1 MRRTLQYADGLRLP
15 DRTDRGSNPRQAI
28 GWNGQPKRE
37 GHDMTEHRYWVCP
50 DCDEE
55 RKVRVHSHSYPE
67 APYGATCLECGYQ
80 GDVSEF
86 SLIAA
91 ESDALR
97 EEIGSLVSI
106 EMYLQQQAVAFE
118 TFGDDNNLD
127 PTTRGLLFTLSDEC
141 HDRHETVEE
150 RRDNMTE
157 LYEALTE

>member
-1 MRRTLQYADGLRLP
+1 MAVSGFDSLAD
-15 DRTDRGSNPRQAI
+15 T

-37 GHDMTEHRYWVCP
+37 GHDMTEYRYWVCP

-55 RKVRVHSHSYPE
+55 RKVEVDSYHYPE
-67 APYGATCLECGYQ
+67 PPSAGTCPECGFY

-97 EEIGSLVSI
+97 DEIGSLVSI
-106 EMYLQQQAVAFE
+106 EMYLQQQAVVFE
-118 TFGDDNNLD
+118 TFGDDNDLD
-127 PTTRGLLFTLSDEC
+127 PTTRGLLFSLSDEC

-150 RRDNMTE
+150 RRENMTE
-157 LYEALTE
+157 HYEELVE